1 MPRLPLQLFYTSKH
15 SSFQKA
21 FTFQVLQHTS
31 LSDKEQVQNVYPHA
45 RHLCR
50 ILKPGDKLHV
60 VWVTTEGGDF
70 DNAALQLYKD
80 AMKAAKVRAGCLFC
94 GRKYSRH
101 AVVQCEPRRSTR
113 Q

>member
-1 MPRLPLQLFYTSKH
+1 MLF
-15 SSFQKA
+15 
-21 FTFQVLQHTS
+21 
-31 LSDKEQVQNVYPHA
+31 VQNVYLHV

-80 AMKAAKVRAGCLFC
+80 AMVRAGCLV
-94 GRKYSRH
+94 SIL
-101 AVVQCEPRRSTR
+101 VISTASM
-113 Q
+113 QSCNVCHSEAQDNE